1 MAHPKPSPL
10 AGVLAVALVLVL
22 GATGCPSGASS
33 GSDGGADWSPS
44 TGTDSE
50 ADASLPDG
58 GPTRSSIQLAP
69 AIASLGAGQ
78 SLALSAAV
86 TGPLAGSPID
96 WAAEG
101 SASVSPSGIVSQPVQ
116 GSLEESV
123 ITACIGAEPTRVCG
137 SASILPGY
145 SVSVLGRFCDRLN
158 PCPDPF
164 ECSSFAV
171 SPTGTGA
178 CSLRCLTTAGCAF
191 GYSGAGEP
199 FCLPG
204 GTPRRCAVSCAIAL
218 ECPGSMHCLD
228 TTDDDVPD
236 TCVDFGQAGWPPS
249 GVGSPCQS
257 DGQCT
262 FPSLACSST
271 QGSCQP
277 VTCPDGVAPGQ
288 RCTLSQDGDGVCTP
302 QVGQRSLCVLEG
314 SSTGDCAVVSTRS
327 ELESR
332 CQAGWLCV
340 PTEDA
345 HGRCQPA
352 CQESNDCEGS
362 SVDCV
367 VPFPRM
373 PALQTCAVRAA
384 PQVTCA
390 GSASLSLDFVYSEP
404 LGHWAQRLRRGELA
418 DLDGDGRLE
427 LLLPVRGKD
436 GGLEVIGA
444 FPSGHALGALR
455 RAPSPELDLIR
466 VGDVDGDGVK
476 ELIGFDSSHAY
487 VLRAEPAGDLVLT
500 QTVALLP
507 GVELA
512 AVGDV
517 TGDSLADLLAV
528 SSTSDNLV
536 LRAAAAG
543 GGFSTV
549 STLALADGGAG
560 HLLIEDCDGD
570 GVRDVISIGPRLVSV
585 WRGSSSGL
593 GPRGDQ
599 PHGLGGTLAMQL
611 LADFDGDGRTDLGAL
626 VRGGGQP
633 ELRVLTAQP
642 SCAFTLTSL
651 GVSVDPLADGR
662 PVAVLD
668 TNADGRADLVVA
680 GRDVGLAQFRGTA
693 SGFALTAEELVPD
706 VQTDSSGGVLLRP
719 PELAFFGAGEL
730 DGVPGAELIRVI
742 GATVEALPLT
752 LPRPARAMGRAF
764 RVGPVVGSADLN
776 GDTVP
781 DVVGTLGLTLSQ
793 PDGAWVDSVDLF
805 STHSL
810 ADGGPTWALRAL
822 GDLDG
827 DGEVDLL
834 AEVDC
839 GRPDARVAWAHG
851 TQGGTFSEH
860 AASTCTGPGAFR
872 ALLDWDGT
880 NGPDVLCE
888 GPVGLFPFLND
899 GAGSFQADFPLG
911 LASPWPGAV
920 GDFDGDQ
927 RDDVAF
933 QDGASPTLA
942 VVFADHSVALELPA
956 DSSLALTPAGPCGP
970 RPVLLPVDLDQDG
983 AQELVGVVTGRWGD
997 LLFLWR
1003 ARAETF
1009 EWRRLPFRSGQAS
1022 SLSAGDL
1029 DHDGTVDLVVGTSP
1043 SASLDRSA
1051 PSAYLYQ
1058 GDGAGGIGPPR
1069 GLGVGTFDSSAALV
1083 DLDRDGRID
1092 LLLPRGPGP
1101 WSATAWPNLCP

>member
-1 MAHPKPSPL
+1 MAHPKPQPL
-10 AGVLAVALVLVL
+10 AGVLAVALVL

-33 GSDGGADWSPS
+33 GSDGGADWPLDAG
-44 TGTDSE
+44 TGDE
-50 ADASLPDG
+50 ADAGLSG
-58 GPTRSSIQLAP
+58 GDPPGSSIQLAP
-69 AIASLGAGQ
+69 AIASLGPGQ

-86 TGPLAGSPID
+86 LGPLAGSLID
-96 WAAEG
+96 WVAEG
-101 SASVSPSGIVSQPVQ
+101 SASVSPSGIVSQPEQ
-116 GSLEESV
+116 GSLGESV
-123 ITACIGAEPTRVCG
+123 ITACIGAGPTRVCD

-164 ECSSFAV
+164 ECSSFAA
-171 SPTGTGA
+171 SPSGTGA
-178 CSLRCLTTAGCAF
+178 CSLRCLTTAGCAY
-191 GYSGAGEP
+191 GYHNAGEP
-199 FCLPG
+199 FCPPG
-204 GTPRRCAVSCAIAL
+204 GTPRHCAVSCAIAL
-218 ECPGSMHCLD
+218 ACPGSMSCLD

-236 TCVDFGQAGWPPS
+236 TCVDFGQTGWPPR
-249 GVGSPCQS
+249 GVGSPCQD

-277 VTCPDGVAPGQ
+277 VTCPDGVASGQ
-288 RCTLSQDGDGVCTP
+288 RCTVSQVGDGVCTP

-340 PTEDA
+340 PTDGA
-345 HGRCQPA
+345 HGRCQLA
-352 CQESNDCEGS
+352 CQGSNDCEGS

-367 VPFPRM
+367 VSFPRI

-384 PQVTCA
+384 PHLTCA

-404 LGHWAQRLRRGELA
+404 LGHWGQRARGGELA

-444 FPSGHALGALR
+444 FPSGRALDVQR
-455 RAPSPELDLIR
+455 RAPSPNLDLIR

-476 ELIGFDSSHAY
+476 ELIGFDSSHAF
-487 VLRAEPAGDLVLT
+487 VLKAQPAGNLVIT
-500 QTVALLP
+500 QTVALAP

-528 SSTSDNLV
+528 SSTSDELV
-536 LRAAAAG
+536 LRAATAG
-543 GGFSTV
+543 GGFSTA

-560 HLLIEDCDGD
+560 HLLVEDCDGD
-570 GVRDVISIGPRLVSV
+570 GVQDVISIGPALVSV
-585 WRGSSSGL
+585 WRGSPSGL
-593 GPRGDQ
+593 GTRSDQ
-599 PHGLGGTLAMQL
+599 PHGLGDTLAQQV

-626 VRGGGQP
+626 VRGGGPP

-642 SCAFTLTSL
+642 SCAFSLTSR

-668 TNADGRADLVVA
+668 TDADGQADLLVA

-693 SGFALTAEELVPD
+693 SGFALTAEALLPD
-706 VQTDSSGGVLLRP
+706 VQTDSSGGALLRP
-719 PELAFFGAGEL
+719 PGLAFFGAGEF
-730 DGVPGAELIRVI
+730 DSVPGAELVRVI
-742 GATVEALPLT
+742 GSTVEVLPLT
-752 LPRPARAMGRAF
+752 LPDRPAHAMGDAF

-776 GDTVP
+776 GDMVP

-793 PDGAWVDSVDLF
+793 PDGGWVDSVDLF
-805 STHSL
+805 STPPL
-810 ADGGPTWALRAL
+810 ADGGSTWALRAL

-839 GRPDARVAWAHG
+839 GRPGARVALAHG
-851 TQGGTFSEH
+851 THAGTFSERS
-860 AASTCTGPGAFR
+860 ATTCSGPGAFR
-872 ALLDWDGT
+872 ALLDWDGA

-888 GPVGLFPFLND
+888 GPQGLFPFLND
-899 GAGSFQADFPLG
+899 GAGNFQADFPLG

-942 VVFADHSVALELPA
+942 VVFADHSVAVELPA
-956 DSSLALTPAGPCGP
+956 DSTLALTPAGPCGP
-970 RPVLLPVDLDQDG
+970 RPVLLAVDLDQDG
-983 AQELVGVVTGRWGD
+983 AQELVGVVTGQWGD
-997 LLFLWR
+997 LLFIWR

-1009 EWRRLPFRSGQAS
+1009 EWRRLPFRSGQGS

-1029 DHDGTVDLVVGTSP
+1029 DQDGTVDLVVGTAP
-1043 SASLDRSA
+1043 PASLQWSA
-1051 PSAYLYQ
+1051 PSALLYQ
-1058 GDGAGGIGPPR
+1058 SDGAAGVGPPR
-1069 GLGVGTFDSSAALV
+1069 GLGVDTFDSGAALV
-1083 DLDRDGRID
+1083 DLDRDGRVD

-1101 WSATAWPNLCP
+1101 WSATAWPNRCP